1 MMYTTYVIE
10 CINSNF
16 CKVTKKRLSKWK
28 RLFQTT
34 ILRLLNLKEN
44 ENHKTIPNWS
54 QVLNQLIMN
63 EITPCIDKYLK

>member
-1 MMYTTYVIE
+1 METPF
-10 CINSNF
+10 SNYYIAF
-16 CKVTKKRLSKWK
+16 VELEK
-28 RLFQTT
+28 
-34 ILRLLNLKEN
+34 N